1 MRKGWLERAVSA
13 FADAGSLYGMP
24 PAYVEMIVLA
34 ERERRELEAQR
45 ADDAALAAPTLLPGI
60 HDDDDEGGGGS
71 HRERV
76 PVAA

>member
-1 MRKGWLERAVSA
+1 MA

-34 ERERRELEAQR
+34 EQERKQLEAER
-45 ADDAALAAPTLLPGI
+45 SGTWVPGI
-60 HDDDDEGGGGS
+60 HDDDDGDGGTRRD
-71 HRERV
+71 RE

>member
-1 MRKGWLERAVSA
+1 MRKGWIERAVMA

-34 ERERRELEAQR
+34 EQERRQLEFER
-45 ADDAALAAPTLLPGI
+45 AGAAGI
-60 HDDDDEGGGGS
+60 HDDDEDGEGGS
-71 HRERV
+71 RRDRV

>member
-34 ERERRELEAQR
+34 ERERRELDAKR
-45 ADDAALAAPTLLPGI
+45 ADEAALAATAVVPGI

-71 HRERV
+71 PRERV